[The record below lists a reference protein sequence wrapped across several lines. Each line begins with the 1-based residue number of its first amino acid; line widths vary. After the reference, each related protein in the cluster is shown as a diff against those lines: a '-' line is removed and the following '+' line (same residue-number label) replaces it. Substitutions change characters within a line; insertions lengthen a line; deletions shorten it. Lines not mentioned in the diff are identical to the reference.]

1 MKSKI
6 YILFLILWGCSFKF
20 DTNQHPIQDI
30 YVREVIKEGKILT
43 NKIISTGLKNRSNA
57 YVKDCPLK

>member
-1 MKSKI
+1 
-6 YILFLILWGCSFKF
+6 
-20 DTNQHPIQDI
+20 
-30 YVREVIKEGKILT
+30 VIKEGKILT